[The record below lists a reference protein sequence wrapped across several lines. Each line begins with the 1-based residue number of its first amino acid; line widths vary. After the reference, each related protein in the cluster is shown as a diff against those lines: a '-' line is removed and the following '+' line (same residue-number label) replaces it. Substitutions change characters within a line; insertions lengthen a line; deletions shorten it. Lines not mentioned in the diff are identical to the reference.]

1 MTDFFTDLDDTDT
14 YAQELAKAQQA
25 IARIKEK
32 ATSRPAPRSVRS
44 VRTIPPKPPRKP
56 FAPTAPVK
64 HVSGEQALPAPR
76 RPLAPT
82 SLPLVDPVAT
92 SQKKSISYADG
103 LPGSELLPRFVNGK
117 RVMPSV
123 ETLPASRPKAPAV
136 ATASSLDFP
145 PSTESDIFYVTEG
158 GRKYLKDRDKFILT
172 WIHDLEF
179 PTTAHLIHLAD
190 STANYFPRRLRQF
203 DKDLNLTEKVS
214 DPLRMPTWRLLEKGH
229 HYVGGQFHYL
239 HDDAHDVEP
248 EIRRDIHKKR
258 QNANTLVAKLTKGTD
273 ESILF
278 SSDSVNRHTPLP
290 ILTSRWI
297 KEGAHAVEKHDGR
310 LDVRREADIQA
321 LLENKNHPREGAWK
335 YQSAMRKGVLP
346 HEASTLSSIYR
357 NLDISYLFASYAEN
371 GQAQPELNPDF
382 VILRPLVESG
392 HRADGRFGF
401 SFNHDA
407 GRVEIALMKMD
418 RYKELLHDLYWSGM
432 YGRLHEFTDRQE
444 IKWALADAWDW
455 LIDSGNVPRFTDA
468 HGKAVRSGDAESWLQ
483 VHDLA
488 KPLNNTGAGKD
499 KYDEDGQ
506 LRAVTSYDG

>member
-1 MTDFFTDLDDTDT
+1 MTDFFADLDDTDT

-32 ATSRPAPRSVRS
+32 AAARTAPRNVRN
-44 VRTIPPKPPRKP
+44 VRTIPSKPTRKP
-56 FAPTAPVK
+56 FAPAALVK
-64 HVSGEQALPAPR
+64 QASVEQALPALR
-76 RPLAPT
+76 RPLAPK
-82 SLPLVDPVAT
+82 SLPLVDPVVTA
-92 SQKKSISYADG
+92 QKKTLSYADG

-117 RVMPSV
+117 RVMPDAES
-123 ETLPASRPKAPAV
+123 LPASRAKTPV
-136 ATASSLDFP
+136 ASAASFLDFP
-145 PSTESDIFYVTEG
+145 VSSESDILYVTEG

-179 PTTAHLIHLAD
+179 PTTAHLIYLAD

-203 DKDLNLTEKVS
+203 DRDLNLIEKVS
-214 DPLRMPTWRLLEKGH
+214 DPLRMPTWRLMEKGH

-239 HDDAHDVEP
+239 QDDAYDLDP
-248 EIRRDIHKKR
+248 ETRRDVHKKR
-258 QNANTLVAKLTKGTD
+258 QNANTIVAKLTMGTD

-278 SSDSVNRHTPLP
+278 PSDSVNRHTPLP

-297 KEGAHAVEKHDGR
+297 KEGAHAVSKHDGR
-310 LDVRREADIQA
+310 LDLRREADIEA
-321 LLENKNHPREGAWK
+321 LLGNKNHPREGAWK
-335 YQSAMRKGVLP
+335 YQSEMRKGGLP
-346 HEASTLSSIYR
+346 QENSTLLSIYR
-357 NLDISYLFASYAEN
+357 NLDVSYSFASYDED
-371 GQAQPELNPDF
+371 GQAQPDFNPDF

-392 HRADGRFGF
+392 RRADGRFGF

-468 HGKAVRSGDAESWLQ
+468 HGKAVRSGDAECWLQ

-488 KPLNNTGAGKD
+488 EPLNNTGKGKD

-506 LRAVTSYDG
+506 LRAVSAYDG